1 VTTAPPALILA
12 AGLGTRLRPLTTRRA
27 KPAVPVAGTPLVV
40 RILRWLRGEGV
51 SDTVVNL
58 HHLPQTIAAVLG
70 DGSGLR
76 VRVRYSWEG
85 ADILGSAG
93 GPRQALDIL
102 GAAQFFIVNGD
113 TLTDLALA
121 PLQAAHAQSGALV
134 TLAVV
139 PNPAPARYGGLRV
152 ADDGT
157 VTGVIPAGDHEPSWH
172 FVGVQLAQAEAF
184 RDVPAGAA
192 AASIGGL
199 YTALSA
205 ARPGCIRAHRTE
217 ARFWDIG
224 TVDDYLATCAAFAPP
239 GYVRDAAVRYT
250 EVWPGGTVAASASL
264 DRCVVADGVHV
275 PAGAH
280 DHDAFL
286 VPRGDGGIDRL
297 PIPVRRV

>member
-1 VTTAPPALILA
+1 MTAHPPALILA
-12 AGLGTRLRPLTTRRA
+12 AGLGTRLRPLTARRA
-27 KPAVPVAGTPLVV
+27 KPAVPVAGEPLVV
-40 RILRWLRGEGV
+40 RILRWLRSEGV
-51 SDTVVNL
+51 TDAVVNL

-85 ADILGSAG
+85 AEMLGSAG

-121 PLQAAHAQSGALV
+121 PLRAAHAHSGALV

-139 PNPAPARYGGLRV
+139 PNLAPTRYGGLRV
-152 ADDGT
+152 ADDGA
-157 VTGVIPAGDHEPSWH
+157 VTGVIPAGDPEPSWNST
-172 FVGVQLAQAEAF
+172 GVQLAQAAAF
-184 RDVPAGAA
+184 QDVPAGTA

-205 ARPGCIRAHRTE
+205 SRPGCIRAHRTE
-217 ARFWDIG
+217 ARVWDIG
-224 TVDDYLATCAAFAPP
+224 TVDDYLATCAALASPSD
-239 GYVRDAAVRYT
+239 VRDEATRYT
-250 EVWPGGTVAASASL
+250 EVWPGGTVDATASL

-275 PAGAH
+275 PAGTH

-286 VPRGDGGIDRL
+286 MPRADGGIDRL
-297 PIPVRRV
+297 PLPTAHR